1 VRCGIIERWRV
12 VHCLTWLERRPGVIL
27 PDAFCGGSNS
37 SRIRVRNANGNSL
50 DHECQW
56 GSSDPQSLLSACLYM
71 TRSTLAGEIRKGAIH
86 GDAFAGCLRTNTEE
100 WVGRRAYHYG
110 RSAGVHARGHP
121 RSNFARAFQ
130 AVCPPQELP
139 APAVQPKQC
148 RAVTME
154 RACQLSSLKLE
165 MCAPSGIAI

>member
-1 VRCGIIERWRV
+1 LQSPIAVEHEPPLGYF
-12 VHCLTWLERRPGVIL
+12 RPAKLAVGVPLDEPNPTL
-27 PDAFCGGSNS
+27 P
-37 SRIRVRNANGNSL
+37 
-50 DHECQW
+50 
-56 GSSDPQSLLSACLYM
+56 
-71 TRSTLAGEIRKGAIH
+71 GEEGAIH
-86 GDAFAGCLRTNTEE
+86 GDAFDGGIARSCGLERCLRSETIEFGAVIV
-100 WVGRRAYHYG
+100 VGVRTTARRP
-110 RSAGVHARGHP
+110 AGLHARGHP
-121 RSNFARAFQ
+121 RSNFASAFQVQ